1 MIRQNGFNEPLI
13 TASDRS
19 FQYGDGCF
27 STLLIKHGKIQLWD
41 YHQERMEACLQR
53 LTMPSP
59 DWLKIELALNQ
70 AAIGKPLAGIKLHIS
85 RGEGGRGY
93 SPSQAH
99 SSRITLSHFDFPAH
113 YHQWQRQ
120 GVTLGVCEQRMG
132 LNPLL
137 AGHKHNNRLEQVLLR
152 GEMDRAGYDDGVCLD
167 LNHHI
172 VETTM
177 ANLFWVKNGTL
188 YTPCLDNAG
197 VAGVARRMI
206 LQSATSFGLTVE
218 IGQFSIEHLI
228 AADEVF
234 MSNAIIEV
242 APVIGIAHHL
252 YTIGRYVRHF
262 QESFNS

>member
-1 MIRQNGFNEPLI
+1 MIGQNGFNEPLI

-27 STLLIKHGKIQLWD
+27 STLLIKQGKIQLWD

-188 YTPCLDNAG
+188 YTPSLDNAG

-252 YTIGRYVRHF
+252 YTIGRYVRDF

>member
-1 MIRQNGFNEPLI
+1 MIRQHGLNDSLI

-27 STLLIKHGKIQLWD
+27 STLLIKQGKIQLWD
-41 YHQERMEACLQR
+41 YHQERIQACLQC
-53 LTMPSP
+53 LAIPSP
-59 DWLKIELALNQ
+59 DWSIIED
-70 AAIGKPLAGIKLHIS
+70 AINHIAKDEQQAGIKLHIS
-85 RGEGGRGY
+85 RGDGGRGY
-93 SPSQAH
+93 SPSQRHPAK
-99 SSRITLSHFDFPAH
+99 ITLSRFDFPAH
-113 YHQWQRQ
+113 YHQWRRH
-120 GVTLGVCEQRMG
+120 GVMLGVCEQRMG

-152 GEMDRAGYDDGVCLD
+152 GEMDRAGYADGVCLD

-177 ANLFWVKNGTL
+177 ANLFWVKKKTL
-188 YTPCLDNAG
+188 YTPSLDNAG

-218 IGQFSIEHLI
+218 IGQFSMEHLI

-234 MSNAIIEV
+234 ISNAIIEV
-242 APVIGIAHHL
+242 APIIGIVNHPYA
-252 YTIGRYVRHF
+252 IGRYVRYF
-262 QESFNS
+262 QESFNP

>member
-1 MIRQNGFNEPLI
+1 MIGQNGFNEPLI